1 MSNILKNIAWWIG
14 LLTLQMVL
22 LFYFRP
28 TMVYTPYIYL
38 LLLVRIPH
46 TFPRIGLLI
55 IAFCTGLFID
65 AFTNSWGIHAFSA
78 VFITFTLPAFVS
90 IFSQQALSEESK
102 FSIQAMGGFRY
113 GIALLG
119 VFFIYHLLVLVLWN
133 FSFNLILTHSL
144 RALLTSIIALV
155 IVLVLHSLFRPK
167 IEEENG

>member
-46 TFPRIGLLI
+46 NFSRIWLLI

-90 IFSQQALSEESK
+90 VFSQQALSEESK

-113 GIALLG
+113 SMALLG
-119 VFFIYHLLVLVLWN
+119 VFFVYHLWILLLWN
-133 FSFNLILTHSL
+133 FSFDLILTHSL
-144 RALLTSIIALV
+144 RALITSIIALF
-155 IVLVLHSLFRPK
+155 ITFVLHSLFRSK
-167 IEEENG
+167 AEEDNG